1 MKHFNVKKFLMPK
14 FLEIYFK
21 IVYLLLQRD
30 LVLQD
35 NVIVGLQN
43 SVQLIYRKSK
53 ISTKHE

>member
-1 MKHFNVKKFLMPK
+1 MPK

-21 IVYLLLQRD
+21 IVYVLLQRD